1 MCVCKKRHLCKKYYI
16 WNPATCIC
24 GNVNYLASIMD
35 DSVITGDEII
45 DAETKWNDEEA
56 KTAPTNLHEKKPINY
71 YSNIKSS

>member
-1 MCVCKKRHLCKKYYI
+1 
-16 WNPATCIC
+16 
-24 GNVNYLASIMD
+24 MD

-56 KTAPTNLHEKKPINY
+56 KKAPTNLHEKKSINY